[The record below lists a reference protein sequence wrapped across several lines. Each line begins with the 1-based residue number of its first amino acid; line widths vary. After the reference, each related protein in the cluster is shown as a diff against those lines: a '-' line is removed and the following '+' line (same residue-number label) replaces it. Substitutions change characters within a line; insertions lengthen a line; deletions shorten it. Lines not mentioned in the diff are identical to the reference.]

1 MLLNRDGHRWQAMLK
16 YILMDKKYKQGDT
29 VYFIS
34 ENGSVEEATYVMY
47 IAGFATIRFANGS
60 GGTRIREYRLYFT
73 REEAEAANKE

>member
-1 MLLNRDGHRWQAMLK
+1 MLK

>member
-1 MLLNRDGHRWQAMLK
+1 MLK

-60 GGTRIREYRLYFT
+60 GGTRIREYRLYST